1 MSYLL
6 KSEHSFYLLDYKINI
21 DSYIFIKADLPSRR
35 GGYSS
40 LSRAAPGCYRFSF
53 KGLNMDLPL
62 SLKSWEERLLLDGFG
77 DERLKVGL

>member
-1 MSYLL
+1 MPYLL
-6 KSEHSFYLLDYKINI
+6 KSEDSFNFLNYKIYI

-40 LSRAAPGCYRFSF
+40 LSKTAPGCYKFSF
-53 KGLNMDLPL
+53 KGLNIDLPL
-62 SLKSWEERLLLDGFG
+62 SLKSCAEKVLFDEAG